1 VLPLSC
7 YRYISAIIYKHW
19 IFQKWILNS
28 NWWII
33 TRISYLDQPAES
45 VHLFV
50 ISPLPYLHM
59 NRPTTAIKPSINMM
73 FVIFRSVLVVGSL
86 LSMVYSLS
94 AGNLIRS
101 RLTNKYHLML
111 QWFICYEMWCRQFH
125 STTTSRYMH
134 SHIRDQLITHNWNFG
149 VLSTKWTCRIEHL
162 FRPHLLGLRWNGL
175 MIRMS
180 YVARNTLHS
189 IYGKTTQSQNTVYLA
204 PIKRSQ
210 IKGSVICRNH

>member
-59 NRPTTAIKPSINMM
+59 NRPTTAIKPSINKMC
-73 FVIFRSVLVVGSL
+73 VIFRSVLVVGYL

-94 AGNLIRS
+94 AGNLIHS

-111 QWFICYEMWCRQFH
+111 QWFICYEMKCRQYQT
-125 STTTSRYMH
+125 STASRHMWSHTWYKWVTNDWYIGILSTEWTYTNQPLFRAHLLFLGPRGLTTY
-134 SHIRDQLITHNWNFG
+134 
-149 VLSTKWTCRIEHL
+149 VLSGAGYSPFNIWQNSL
-162 FRPHLLGLRWNGL
+162 
-175 MIRMS
+175 
-180 YVARNTLHS
+180 VAEYCIFGSNKAKS
-189 IYGKTTQSQNTVYLA
+189 I
-204 PIKRSQ
+204 
-210 IKGSVICRNH
+210 